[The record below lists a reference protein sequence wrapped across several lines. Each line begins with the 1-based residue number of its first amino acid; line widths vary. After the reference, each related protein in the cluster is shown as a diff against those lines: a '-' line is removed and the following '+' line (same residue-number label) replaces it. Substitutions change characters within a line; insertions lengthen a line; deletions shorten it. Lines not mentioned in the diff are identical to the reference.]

1 MSETSRKVYS
11 KWRFRMVVALL
22 TLIFLPIVIGASVL
36 IYHYARFS
44 VMVEQRLQGERWQ
57 IPSRVYARPLTLR
70 PGLVLDADWL
80 VKILNGLRYT
90 QRGTGPAAPGEFAV
104 VEEGVQLW
112 PRPVP
117 GGADEPLLVVFDEE
131 EGQIREIRGGEER
144 RYATQALEPE
154 LITYLFDESR
164 EKRRRIQY
172 EELPEHLVQAV
183 LAIEDRRFF
192 SHPGLDPFRFA
203 SAVIRNIRTESSIPH
218 GASTITQQLC
228 KNFFLTPERT
238 LRRKAQEALLAFVL
252 ERRASKEEILELYLN
267 EVYLGQG
274 GSFSLNGVGQAAR
287 RYFRKDVG
295 NLTLP
300 ESALLAGMIQL
311 PNRYNPFRHPERAI
325 ERRNTVIRFM
335 NDAGFIDEQTME
347 EALAAPLM
355 VESTSVDLT
364 DAPYFVDLVRQQL
377 AKHYDPGDLTTQN
390 LSIYTTL
397 DLHLQTVAQRALER
411 GLDNVQEMIKRRTTK
426 TVQGSLIAIEPLS
439 GKVVALVGGRSYGR
453 SQYNRVT
460 QARRQ
465 PGSTF
470 KPFVYLTAF
479 EATFEDPSLPP
490 ITPATVVE
498 DAPAVF
504 FYEDKEYI
512 PENNDDEYL
521 GFVTLRRALTK
532 SLNVATVKVAEMVGY
547 DRIAR
552 LWTEKLGSGAPIE
565 PYPAVALGSFE
576 VTPYEMA
583 TAYDVLASGG
593 YKIEPVTV
601 LRVTDEG
608 SRVLEQHYAPVPER
622 VIHEES
628 AFLITSM
635 LQSVMNEGTGAS
647 ARTLGFTAEAAGKTG
662 TTNDYR
668 DAWFSGYTP
677 DLLCVVWVGFDDNTP
692 VGLSG
697 ARAALPIWVDFMK
710 AALSGKEPVSFTVPA
725 ENVVFVEIDRET
737 GLLANPYCPETR
749 TEAFIAGTEP
759 RVFCQAHSAGWYRPP
774 EPALVGEDRSAA
786 PPRP

>member
-1 MSETSRKVYS
+1 MSEASRKVYS
-11 KWRFRMVVALL
+11 RRRFQVVVALL

-70 PGLVLDADWL
+70 QGLVLDADWL
-80 VKILNGLRYT
+80 TRILNGLRYT
-90 QRGTGPAAPGEFAV
+90 QRTTEPTGAGEFAV
-104 VEEGVQLW
+104 VEEGVSLW

-117 GGADEPLLVVFDEE
+117 GGADEPLLVVFDD
-131 EGQIREIRGGEER
+131 EGTIEEIRGTEKR
-144 RYATQALEPE
+144 RYAAQDLEPE
-154 LITYLFDESR
+154 LVTYLFDESR

-192 SHPGLDPFRFA
+192 SHPGLDPFRFV
-203 SAVIRNIRTESSIPH
+203 SAVIRNIRTESTIPH

-238 LRRKAQEALLAFVL
+238 IQRKVQEALLAFVL

-274 GSFSLNGVGQAAR
+274 GSFSVNGVGQAAS

-311 PNRYNPFRHPERAI
+311 PNPYNPFRHPERATA
-325 ERRNTVIRFM
+325 RRNTVIRFM
-335 NDAGFIDEQTME
+335 KDAGFIDDQTMA
-347 EALAAPLM
+347 EALAAPLV

-377 AKHYDPGDLTTQN
+377 AKHYDPNDLTTQN

-397 DLHLQTVAQRALER
+397 DLHLQGVAQRALER
-411 GLDNVQEMIKRRTTK
+411 GLDNVQELIKKRTTK

-439 GKVVALVGGRSYGR
+439 GKVVALVGGRSYGS
-453 SQYNRVT
+453 SQYNRVM

-470 KPFVYLTAF
+470 KPFVYLAAF

-512 PENNDDEYL
+512 PQNYENKYF
-521 GFVTLRRALTK
+521 GFVTLRRALAK

-552 LWTEKLGSGAPIE
+552 LWTEKLGNGAPIQAL
-565 PYPAVALGSFE
+565 PAVALGSFE
-576 VTPYEMA
+576 VTPWEMA
-583 TAYDVLASGG
+583 TAYNVLASGG
-593 YKIEPVTV
+593 YRIEPVTV
-601 LRVTDEG
+601 LRVTDDG
-608 SRVLEQHYAPVPER
+608 GRVLEQHYAPVPER
-622 VIHEES
+622 VIREES
-628 AFLITSM
+628 AYLLTSM
-635 LQSVMNEGTGAS
+635 LQSVMNEGTAAS
-647 ARTLGFTAEAAGKTG
+647 ARARGFTAEAAGKTG

-677 DLLCVVWVGFDDNTP
+677 DLLCIVWVGFDDNTP

-697 ARAALPIWVDFMK
+697 TRAALPIWVDFMK
-710 AALSGKEPVSFTVPA
+710 AALSGKEPLSFAIPG
-725 ENVVFVEIDRET
+725 ENVVFVEIDRDT
-737 GLLANPYCPETR
+737 GLLATPFCPETR
-749 TEAFIAGTEP
+749 SEAFIAGTEP
-759 RVFCQAHSAGWYRPP
+759 RVLCQAHTGWYPP
-774 EPALVGEDRSAA
+774 AAPALVGNGEPLPS
-786 PPRP
+786 PLP

>member
-1 MSETSRKVYS
+1 MRASSRKVYS
-11 KWRFRMVVALL
+11 KQRFRLVVALL
-22 TLIFLPIVIGASVL
+22 TLIFLPIVVGASFL
-36 IYHYARFS
+36 IYHYVRFS
-44 VMVEQRLQGERWQ
+44 VLVEQRLQGERWQ

-80 VKILNGLRYT
+80 VRILNGLRYT
-90 QRGTGPAAPGEFAV
+90 QRTSGPAETGEFAL
-104 VEEGVQLW
+104 VEDGVSFW

-117 GGADEPLLVVFDEE
+117 GGADEPLFVAFE
-131 EGQIREIRGGEER
+131 EGKVKEILGAAGQA
-144 RYATQALEPE
+144 YATQDLEPE

-164 EKRRRIQY
+164 EKRRRIRY
-172 EELPEHLVQAV
+172 EDLPEHLVQAV

-192 SHPGLDPFRFA
+192 SHPGLDPFRFV
-203 SAVIRNIRTESSIPH
+203 SAVVRNIRSDSEIPH

-238 LRRKAQEALLAFVL
+238 LRRKAQEAMLAFVL
-252 ERRASKEEILELYLN
+252 ERRASKQEILELYLN
-267 EVYLGQG
+267 EIYLGQG
-274 GSFSLNGVGQAAR
+274 GSFSLNGVGQAAS

-300 ESALLAGMIQL
+300 ESAMLAGMIQL

-325 ERRNTVIRFM
+325 ARRNTVIRFM
-335 NDAGFIDEQTME
+335 HDAGFIDEHTME

-364 DAPYFVDLVRQQL
+364 DAPYFVDLVRRQL
-377 AKHYDPGDLTTQN
+377 ASHYDPNDLTTQN
-390 LSIYTTL
+390 LSIFTTL
-397 DLHLQTVAQRALER
+397 DLHLQAIAQKALEQ
-411 GLDNVQEMIKRRTTK
+411 GLDHVQELIKKRTTK

-453 SQYNRVT
+453 SQYNRVM

-470 KPFVYLTAF
+470 KPFVYLAAF

-512 PENNDDEYL
+512 PQNYNDKYF
-521 GFVTLRRALTK
+521 GFVTLRRALSK

-547 DRIAR
+547 ERIAR
-552 LWTEKLGSGAPIE
+552 LWEKLGSGAPIE
-565 PYPAVALGSFE
+565 PYPAVALGAFE

-583 TAYDVLASGG
+583 TAYNVLASGG

-601 LRVTDEG
+601 LQVADDG
-608 SRVLEQHYAPVPER
+608 GRVLEQHYAPVPER
-622 VIHEES
+622 VIREES

-635 LQSVMNEGTGAS
+635 LQSVMNEGTAAS
-647 ARTLGFTAEAAGKTG
+647 SRARGFTAEAAGKTG

-668 DAWFSGYTP
+668 DAWFTGYTP
-677 DLLCVVWVGFDDNTP
+677 DLLCIVWVGFDDNTP
-692 VGLSG
+692 VGLAG
-697 ARAALPIWVDFMK
+697 GTAALPIWVEFMK
-710 AALSGKEPVSFTVPA
+710 AALSGKEPLAFTTPA
-725 ENVVFVEIDRET
+725 ENVVFVDIDAET
-737 GLLANPYCPETR
+737 GLLAGPLCSKIR
-749 TEAFIAGTEP
+749 SEAFIAGTEP
-759 RVFCQAHSAGWYRPP
+759 RVRCQAHTVEWRPLLP
-774 EPALVGEDRSAA
+774 TEGAIEIPLVD
-786 PPRP
+786 PTRP

>member
-1 MSETSRKVYS
+1 MNENARRVYS
-11 KWRFRMVVALL
+11 PQRFRLVVALL

-36 IYHYARFS
+36 IYHYVRFS
-44 VMVEQRLQGERWQ
+44 VLVEQRLQGERWQ

-70 PGLVLDADWL
+70 PGLVLDADGL
-80 VKILNGLRYT
+80 RQILNGLRYT
-90 QRGTGPAAPGEFAV
+90 HRETEPAAAGEFTV
-104 VEEGVQLW
+104 GEGGVLFW

-117 GGADEPLLVVFDEE
+117 GGADEPLLVSFDE
-131 EGQIREIRGGEER
+131 GKIHEIRGAEGRIYTE
-144 RYATQALEPE
+144 QDLEPE

-164 EKRRRIQY
+164 EKRRRIRY
-172 EELPEHLVQAV
+172 EDLPEHLVQAV

-192 SHPGLDPFRFA
+192 SHPGLDPFRFVG
-203 SAVIRNIRTESSIPH
+203 AVIRNIRSDSPIPQ

-238 LRRKAQEALLAFVL
+238 LKRKIQEALLAFVL
-252 ERRASKEEILELYLN
+252 ERRASKQEILELYLN

-274 GSFSLNGVGQAAR
+274 GSFSLNGVGQAAS
-287 RYFRKDVG
+287 RYFGKDVG

-311 PNRYNPFRHPERAI
+311 PNRYNPFRHPERALA
-325 ERRNTVIRFM
+325 RRNTVIRFM
-335 NDAGFIDEQTME
+335 NDAGFIDKETME
-347 EALAAPLM
+347 GALATPLM

-377 AKHYDPGDLTTQN
+377 AKHYDPNDLTTQN

-397 DLHLQTVAQRALER
+397 DLHLQALAQQALEK
-411 GLDNVQEMIKRRTTK
+411 GLDDVQEIVKKRTTK

-439 GKVVALVGGRSYGR
+439 GKVVALVGGRSYGA
-453 SQYNRVT
+453 SQYNRVME
-460 QARRQ
+460 ARRQ

-512 PENNDDEYL
+512 PQNYENKYF

-552 LWTEKLGSGAPIE
+552 LWTDKVGSGAPIL
-565 PYPAVALGSFE
+565 AVPSIALGAFE
-576 VTPYEMA
+576 TTPFEMA
-583 TAYDVLASGG
+583 TAYNVLASGG

-608 SRVLEQHYAPVPER
+608 GRVLEQHYAPVPER
-622 VIHEES
+622 VIRPES
-628 AFLITSM
+628 AYLITSM

-647 ARTLGFTAEAAGKTG
+647 ARARGFTAEAAGKTG
-662 TTNDYR
+662 TTNEYR
-668 DAWFSGYTP
+668 DAWFAGYTP

-697 ARAALPIWVDFMK
+697 ARAALPIWVEFMK
-710 AALSGKEPVSFTVPA
+710 AALGGKEPLSFTVPA
-725 ENVVFVEIDRET
+725 ENLVFVDIDEET
-737 GLLANPYCPETR
+737 GLLATPLCSKTR
-749 TEAFIAGTEP
+749 TEVFIAGTEP
-759 RVFCQAHSAGWYRPP
+759 RVRCQAHTVEWRPLGDP
-774 EPALVGEDRSAA
+774 EGVPQIPLV
-786 PPRP
+786 PLHRP